1 MSCDTQLNC
10 RTLFTEATAL
20 LPSSFF
26 GFLFAC
32 SSTFQFLAPNWR
44 HHSGRCQYSQSDS
57 VQKPFKRL
65 CTAVERI
72 SQTGL
77 LPLTFLFLDTLLP
90 NVFEDCGSEGG
101 SAFRVGFARYL
112 LSCQNH
118 RRRIPRYPHGLQLGR
133 VKFFL
138 ADHMHTRATN
148 SPSSGYFFYV
158 TGNTHSS
165 EAKRM

>member
-32 SSTFQFLAPNWR
+32 SSTFQFLAPNWASPFGKMPILTKR
-44 HHSGRCQYSQSDS
+44 FGAKTFQTSLHGCRANFSDW
-57 VQKPFKRL
+57 
-65 CTAVERI
+65 
-72 SQTGL
+72 L